1 MTSGF
6 VILCGLAFAMTI
18 YEKRYLTNKKGVG
31 MQ

>member
-18 YEKRYLTNKKGVG
+18 YEKRYLKALERVG
-31 MQ
+31 G